1 MRITIKNTGNTSF
14 HLYFS
19 ITSYKIC
26 IEMRE
31 VMNISVFLFIVIVVL
46 VLLVGAVIGFFL
58 ARAWFKRYLEK
69 NPPVNENMIKEMMRQ
84 MGRTPSQKQVNQI
97 LNSMNQYK

>member
-1 MRITIKNTGNTSF
+1 M
-14 HLYFS
+14 
-19 ITSYKIC
+19 
-26 IEMRE
+26 E
-31 VMNISVFLFIVIVVL
+31 ISVVLFIVIINL
-46 VLLVGAVIGFFL
+46 VLLVGGVIGFFL

>member
-1 MRITIKNTGNTSF
+1 ME
-14 HLYFS
+14 
-19 ITSYKIC
+19 
-26 IEMRE
+26 IET
-31 VMNISVFLFIVIVVL
+31 VWFVL
-46 VLLVGAVIGFFL
+46 ILVGVLLVGGVVGFFA

-97 LNSMNQYK
+97 LQSMNQYK

>member
-1 MRITIKNTGNTSF
+1 MRD
-14 HLYFS
+14 L
-19 ITSYKIC
+19 
-26 IEMRE
+26 MD
-31 VMNISVFLFIVIVVL
+31 ISVVLFIVIIIL
-46 VLLVGAVIGFFL
+46 VLLAGGVIGFFL

>member
-1 MRITIKNTGNTSF
+1 
-14 HLYFS
+14 
-19 ITSYKIC
+19 
-26 IEMRE
+26 
-31 VMNISVFLFIVIVVL
+31 MNISVVLFIVIIVL
-46 VLLVGAVIGFFL
+46 VLLAGGVIGFFL

-84 MGRTPSQKQVNQI
+84 MGRTASQKQVNQI

>member
-1 MRITIKNTGNTSF
+1 M
-14 HLYFS
+14 
-19 ITSYKIC
+19 
-26 IEMRE
+26 E
-31 VMNISVFLFIVIVVL
+31 ISVVLFIVVIIL
-46 VLLVGAVIGFFL
+46 VLLVGGVIGFFL

-84 MGRTPSQKQVNQI
+84 MGRTHSQKQVNQI